1 MTTIFV
7 SHKVRD
13 YEEWKVGYN
22 ADEERRQEIGLTEA
36 GHFHSSD
43 DRNNFLIVWNTQLN
57 PSDAEALVSGM
68 FNNPELEALMEK
80 AGGIEKPT
88 FWVA

>member
-22 ADEERRQEIGLTEA
+22 ADEERRKKIGFTEA

-43 DRNNFLIVWNTQLN
+43 D
-57 PSDAEALVSGM
+57 
-68 FNNPELEALMEK
+68 
-80 AGGIEKPT
+80 
-88 FWVA
+88 